1 MRNYGQWIGWTT
13 RKRTELKGRREL
25 PPLKRQVGGTGS
37 YRKLGKRDVPTVK
50 KRTEHRGNGEQKK
63 IGC

>member
-37 YRKLGKRDVPTVK
+37 YRKLGQRDVPTVK